1 MNLKLT
7 VAFVSLACVACGKTE
22 APAEKK
28 GAAPASA
35 EKKVE
40 APATQAAPAPA
51 AKAWLTA
58 DKLGVQLEVPAG
70 AKFEPGAGT
79 SLMLMTQDGSCTVM
93 LSKKDDMSYFQS
105 YDATIAEIEKG
116 TMGKKKEMLK
126 NEKVD
131 ESNWTI
137 YYTKESMFEPG
148 KSQYAVDVRKKVGA
162 DEYSCSRVNDSEAD
176 AKCVLEAC
184 LSMKPAEGAAAAPGS
199 AAGSAAAGSAAPGSA
214 AGSAAAPAPATK

>member
-7 VAFVSLACVACGKTE
+7 VAFVSLACVACNKTE

-40 APATQAAPAPA
+40 APATKAPAT
-51 AKAWLTA
+51 KAWLAA

-70 AKFEPGAGT
+70 AKFESGAGT
-79 SLMLMTQDGSCTVM
+79 SLMLMTQDGGCTVM

-105 YDATIAEIEKG
+105 YDATVAEIEKG

-162 DEYSCSRVNDSEAD
+162 DEYSCSRVSDTEAD
-176 AKCVLEAC
+176 AKCVLDAC

-199 AAGSAAAGSAAPGSA
+199 AAGSAAAPGSA